1 MLLKLFNFLKKTCNY
16 LKLIR
21 AEDLTTK
28 VTQKSFLSN
37 EKQNKNST
45 LCNNL
50 KVSVLS
56 LAPWAA
62 QQQIRL
68 FKFVAVLPKC
78 MANTT
83 NVAANDS
90 YTNNTLQNNED
101 YYSNKNT
108 LERFSHAEN
117 TTLL

>member
-1 MLLKLFNFLKKTCNY
+1 M
-16 LKLIR
+16 R
-21 AEDLTTK
+21 VEDLTTK

-68 FKFVAVLPKC
+68 FKFVAMLPKSTT
-78 MANTT
+78 NTT
-83 NVAANDS
+83 
-90 YTNNTLQNNED
+90 
-101 YYSNKNT
+101 
-108 LERFSHAEN
+108 H
-117 TTLL
+117 